1 MIITPFNYDQYFLRL
16 FILFSSESVKVF
28 HFCMFIFFMAL
39 QFYIHRDF
47 EINAFIFLVVFPSV
61 VEGWRVRILVS
72 IYTYLN
78 SLSISSIYSIKD
90 YLT

>member
-1 MIITPFNYDQYFLRL
+1 MIIIAFNYGQYFLCL
-16 FILFSSESVKVF
+16 FILFSSESAKVF
-28 HFCMFIFFMAL
+28 DFCMFIFFMAL
-39 QFYIHRDF
+39 QFYMHRDF